1 MNKQELKERWISILR
16 HKARYEHDERK
27 SGKIVASP
35 SIDDICNEIEAFFTG
50 LNMVEDRQ
58 RIIAMVSSLDSNPK

>member
-16 HKARYEHDERK
+16 HKAKYEHDERK

-50 LNMVEDRQ
+50 LN
-58 RIIAMVSSLDSNPK
+58 K